1 MREEGFTLTELLIV
15 LAIILFLVAVAFP
28 IYSGAKESA
37 HQTTCS
43 SNLRQ
48 IGKGILSYSIDYDD
62 YFPRQDGCAT
72 GRVLLNPAH
81 RDRSRVPGDGC
92 SQWPFAYRV
101 NHYKWPAW
109 LTFYTTAN
117 LDLYTCP
124 SREKDRVQWDENGEI
139 MNAYALNLALT
150 GALNT
155 WGNPNRLGAYRDSFL
170 GGKTTNVPDPSSAM
184 LLMELS
190 SSEISFI
197 PVFVTPSAR
206 VQKAYPTALRELWA
220 PMLMRWRSPS
230 DCTPTGEVD
239 SHLVPHK
246 GGFVVGRAD
255 TSARWIDART
265 FLQETPTRNDYIV
278 GPYATGWECGPTSGS
293 RTVAEQPI
301 WYQEW
306 PLWALH

>member
-1 MREEGFTLTELLIV
+1 MRGFTLVELLIV
-15 LAIILFLVAVAFP
+15 VAIVLLLVGLAFP
-28 IYSGAKESA
+28 VYSGARESA
-37 HQTTCS
+37 HKTACA

-62 YFPRQDGCAT
+62 YYPRQDNCAT
-72 GRVLLNPAH
+72 GTVLLNPAH

-109 LTFYTTAN
+109 LILYTTAN
-117 LDLYTCP
+117 LKIYTCP
-124 SREKDRVQWDENGEI
+124 SREKDRLQWDENGEI
-139 MNAYALNLALT
+139 MNAYAINLALT

-155 WGNPNRLGAYRDSFL
+155 WGDPNRLGAYRDSFL
-170 GGKTTNVPDPSSAM
+170 GGRTTNVPQPSSAM

-197 PVFVTPSAR
+197 PVFTTPSAR
-206 VQKAYPTALRELWA
+206 VQTAYPTALRELWA

-230 DCTPTGEVD
+230 DCTPTEEVD
-239 SHLVPHK
+239 SQLVPHH
-246 GGFVVGRAD
+246 GGFIIGHAD
-255 TSARWIDART
+255 TSARWIDVRE
-265 FLQETPTRNDYIV
+265 FLRETPSRNDYVV
-278 GPYATGWECGPTSGS
+278 GAYATGWECGPTSGS
-293 RTVAEQPI
+293 RTIPQRPV